1 MDARWKAALIHP
13 FHVNVVEAHRDLN
26 LRTFSVEVAD
36 DRVVRSLYQRSVGYT
51 YEAVKIFMP
60 AGGSNRFTRRT
71 ASKSRLT
78 RLRQA
83 YGCGTAAKTSDGT
96 NRATNTPAPAAVE
109 ALTMASLK
117 KE

>member
-1 MDARWKAALIHP
+1 MDARWKAAQIHP

-51 YEAVKIFMP
+51 YEALEIFMP
-60 AGGSNRFTRRT
+60 AGAKQPVYAPYREHVPPH
-71 ASKSRLT
+71 
-78 RLRQA
+78 
-83 YGCGTAAKTSDGT
+83 TAAD
-96 NRATNTPAPAAVE
+96 PAQRRVTGQTGHEHAGPGGGLVTLE
-109 ALTMASLK
+109 ALIVASLK